1 MAGRYV
7 VRVLARR
14 HYQMRFFHE
23 QRDLKEQTRRLE
35 EEEKE
40 SLRVLKEQTR
50 RLCEENEALKA
61 FKAEAQ
67 RLVLQIRA
75 QAEEDM

>member
-23 QRDLKEQTRRLE
+23 QLDLKG
-35 EEEKE
+35 
-40 SLRVLKEQTR
+40 QTR

-61 FKAEAQ
+61 SKSEAQ
-67 RLVLQIRA
+67 RLVLPIRA
-75 QAEEDM
+75 QAEEDMSEEPPTGVSLS

>member
-14 HYQMRFFHE
+14 HYQMRVFHE
-23 QRDLKEQTRRLE
+23 QLD
-35 EEEKE
+35 
-40 SLRVLKEQTR
+40 LKEQTR

-61 FKAEAQ
+61 PKAEAQ
-67 RLVLQIRA
+67 RLQLQMRA
-75 QAEEDM
+75 QAEEDMSDEPPTGGGNEGY